1 MKTFLIIISI
11 SFLTPDSFCQN
22 ITQIDSLTIEMCNS
36 LSKLEDVEDKEK
48 IMTIFKQHLPNAYK
62 SFKVSSEKEADSLS
76 DKIYYRLQHNCGL
89 FRQILGRLEENKSDW
104 KIIQEKPL
112 SEITNQEFNTF
123 KSISQFYY
131 KEYDGSIVN
140 VSINENIWLEKFEDG
155 TFSKLIFIP
164 KKNGEFDLKFIE
176 SNNETR
182 KNFSNEG
189 EIYNYGVYLKDENS
203 YYVWVKSKDNT
214 ILSFKLYKKANR

>member
-1 MKTFLIIISI
+1 
-11 SFLTPDSFCQN
+11 
-22 ITQIDSLTIEMCNS
+22 
-36 LSKLEDVEDKEK
+36 
-48 IMTIFKQHLPNAYK
+48 
-62 SFKVSSEKEADSLS
+62 
-76 DKIYYRLQHNCGL
+76 
-89 FRQILGRLEENKSDW
+89 
-104 KIIQEKPL
+104 L